1 MKKIKFIGL
10 FLCFLT
16 ISNVYA
22 AEHQVKML
30 SSNAGETMVFEPP
43 VLQIKAG
50 DTVRWLNAQ
59 PGHNSVSIDE
69 MTPAGGSTWNGKMN
83 EEIVVK
89 FDTEGVYGYKCTPHY
104 ILGMVGL
111 IVVGDA
117 NNNLSSAKKFAEGEE
132 SKFATNKSRFSDYF
146 SLIK

>member
-30 SSNAGETMVFEPP
+30 SSNAGEMMVFEPP

>member
-30 SSNAGETMVFEPP
+30 SSNAGEMMVFEPP

-50 DTVRWLNAQ
+50 DTVRGLNAQ

>member
-16 ISNVYA
+16 ISNIYA

-30 SSNAGETMVFEPP
+30 SSNAGEMMVFEPP

>member
-30 SSNAGETMVFEPP
+30 SSNAGEMMVFEPP

-69 MTPAGGSTWNGKMN
+69 MTPAGGSIQKAYMD
-83 EEIVVK
+83 ISV
-89 FDTEGVYGYKCTPHY
+89 H
-104 ILGMVGL
+104 L
-111 IVVGDA
+111 II
-117 NNNLSSAKKFAEGEE
+117 F
-132 SKFATNKSRFSDYF
+132 
-146 SLIK
+146 

>member
-30 SSNAGETMVFEPP
+30 SSNAGEMMVFEPP

-117 NNNLSSAKKFAEGEE
+117 NNNLSSAKKFAESEE

>member
-1 MKKIKFIGL
+1 MKNIKFIGL
-10 FLCFLT
+10 FICFLT

-30 SSNAGETMVFEPP
+30 SSNAGEMMVFEPP

>member
-30 SSNAGETMVFEPP
+30 SSNAGEMMVFAPP

-50 DTVRWLNAQ
+50 DTGRWLNAQ

-117 NNNLSSAKKFAEGEE
+117 SNNLSAAKKFAEGEE

>member
-30 SSNAGETMVFEPP
+30 SSNAGEMMVFEPP

-111 IVVGDA
+111 IVVGYA

>member
-30 SSNAGETMVFEPP
+30 SSNAGEMMVFEPP

-117 NNNLSSAKKFAEGEE
+117 KNNLSSAKKFAEGEE